1 VVVEEDEEVLV
12 VAVAVAVAVA
22 EEVVLIE
29 AGAAIGTNDQ

>member
-1 VVVEEDEEVLV
+1 LV
-12 VAVAVAVAVA
+12 VAVAVAVA